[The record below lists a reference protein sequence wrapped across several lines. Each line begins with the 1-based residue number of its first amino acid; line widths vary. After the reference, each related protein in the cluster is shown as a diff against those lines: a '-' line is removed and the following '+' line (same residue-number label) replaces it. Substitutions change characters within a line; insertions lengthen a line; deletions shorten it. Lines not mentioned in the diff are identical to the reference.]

1 MLRRPR
7 GGSCGHEPRSEH
19 PVNKTVSAIGGLL
32 VILVAVVFIV
42 QFRPASGAAGGG
54 TGPTCAIEIQGSC
67 IPTTHFTAAFRL
79 VGGGFDQSFLKS
91 MSVRRHVTDGLIER
105 YLLNEDAK
113 RLGVSVSDEEVT
125 AEIARGRAYVSLP
138 ADKERELAFYLGLL
152 SPTPRRAV
160 WETPF
165 RTLQVK
171 NPKTKLFDSKTAEK
185 TIRNVTKLSPTDFR
199 DYQREELIAARM
211 RDLIRSRVHVAD
223 SEGFENYSQRKST
236 VTLSYV
242 KLDRNFYAD
251 LLVDQSQKAVDDWA
265 SKNAEEINKTWESRK
280 AQYEGECRVARHILA
295 KFADDAS
302 DEAKAKAKKKI
313 DKAVELLKKGTDFA
327 EVARRLSDDGT
338 ATKGG
343 DLGCVP
349 RKMTVKPFEDAL
361 FALDEGKVTDVVTS
375 EYGYHVIQLE
385 KIAKGDAME
394 KVVKGLIARDLYL
407 KLEAEAKAAAGG
419 KAIQAAVKGGKSL
432 DDALK
437 AYLDEL
443 AASQAKDDKAAK
455 KADEP
460 AKDGDKKE
468 GEADEVVENKPFT
481 IENHPDRPLVQ
492 ATAPFNSAGNPLP
505 DAVAGTDLVKDAFKL
520 AKPGD
525 AMNDI
530 VPLRGGYAI
539 VTLKE
544 KTPVTK
550 EDWLKD
556 AKEREETLGAIR
568 KTKQAEALILYLQR
582 LRQKAERETPI
593 KRLEITNEAPDD
605 KGEAPA
611 PEEEG
616 EQP

>member
-1 MLRRPR
+1 MNLAAS
-7 GGSCGHEPRSEH
+7 G

-42 QFRPASGAAGGG
+42 QFRPASGTAGGG

-67 IPTTHFTAAFRL
+67 IPATHFTAAFRL

-91 MSVRRHVTDGLIER
+91 RGVRRHVTDGLIER

-152 SPTPRRAV
+152 SPTPQRAV

-211 RDLIRSRVHVAD
+211 RELIRSRVHIAD
-223 SEGFENYSQRKST
+223 SEGFDNYAQRKST

-280 AQYEGECRVARHILA
+280 AQYEGECRVARHVLA

-313 DKAVELLKKGTDFA
+313 DKAALLLKKGTDFA
-327 EVARRLSDDGT
+327 DVARRLSDDGS

-343 DLGCVP
+343 ELGCVP

-361 FALDEGKVTDVVTS
+361 FALEEGKVSDVVTS
-375 EYGYHVIQLE
+375 EFGYHVIQLE
-385 KIAKGDAME
+385 KIAKGDALE

-419 KAIQAAVKGGKSL
+419 KAIQASVKGGKSL

-437 AYLDEL
+437 VYLDEL
-443 AASQAKDDKAAK
+443 AASQAKADEPAK

-460 AKDGDKKE
+460 AKEGDKKE
-468 GEADEVVENKPFT
+468 GEADEVIENKPFT
-481 IENHPDRPLVQ
+481 LENHPDRPLVQ
-492 ATAPFNSAGNPLP
+492 STAPFNAAGNPLP
-505 DAVAGTDLVKDAFKL
+505 DAVAGTDLVKEAFKL

-544 KTPVTK
+544 KTPVTR

-568 KTKQAEALILYLQR
+568 KTKQAEALMLYVQR

-593 KRLEITNEAPDD
+593 KRHEITNEAPDD
-605 KGEAPA
+605 KGDAPAA

-616 EQP
+616 ELP